1 MDENADVVILDKLL
15 IVANQQLAEFDAS
28 FSLLPSTIRE
38 KVKDFLQEV
47 LVISDTT
54 KTRVMFLGVTGAGKT
69 TLLNGLVGKKIGKMD
84 DLSSVHEIIA
94 PFAFGNL
101 IFIDTKGYELDAKKY
116 EKETLDFIA
125 RYKPDL
131 FLLCTSQDN
140 VRDKTFQSFLP
151 TFKKIQQN
159 VSKENGKNAPMILV
173 QTKVDNV
180 PTKSKNISLPQHYET
195 SHKNFMDNLTNQTN
209 LNFNDHT
216 YCFVKYFEDV
226 DQFDTYNLDNV
237 MELMTTN
244 VTINSCIN
252 LFKLK
257 SVETK
262 RICIAKAIVTRIALL
277 NATIS
282 ALLPLLDIPLTSFI
296 TNTMLKLIASL
307 SLNNNRTIDSY
318 LAEYSTSMTLLNG
331 IRVGV
336 LVSGDLLNLM
346 APFSYGTT
354 FFVGTALSFGGV
366 MKITYTVGNKAIHYF
381 LKDIN

>member
-1 MDENADVVILDKLL
+1 MDENADAVMLDKLL

-28 FSLLPSTIRE
+28 FSLLPRTIRE
-38 KVKDFLQEV
+38 KVKDFLHEV

-69 TLLNGLVGKKIGKMD
+69 SLLNGLVGKNIGKTD
-84 DLSSVHEIIA
+84 DLSSVDEIIA
-94 PFAFGNL
+94 PFTFGNL
-101 IFIDTKGYELDAKKY
+101 IFIDTKGYELYAKKY
-116 EKETLDFIA
+116 EKETLEFIA

-131 FLLCTSQDN
+131 FLLCVSQDSI
-140 VRDKTFQSFLP
+140 RDKIFQSFLP
-151 TFKKIQQN
+151 IIKKIQQN

-173 QTKVDNV
+173 QTKIDNV
-180 PTKSKNISLPQHYET
+180 PTKSKNASLPQHYET

-216 YCFVKYFEDV
+216 YCFVKYFEND
-226 DQFDTYNLDNV
+226 DQFDTCNLDNL
-237 MELMTTN
+237 MALMTTN

-262 RICIAKAIVTRIALL
+262 RVYIAKAIVTRIALL

-282 ALLPLLDIPLTSFI
+282 ALLPLIDIPLTSFI

-307 SLNNNRTIDSY
+307 SINNNRTIDSY
-318 LAEYSTSMTLLNG
+318 LAEYSTSMSLLSC
-331 IRVGV
+331 IRMGV
-336 LVSGDLLNLM
+336 LVSGDLLDFM
-346 APFSYGTT
+346 APFSFGTT
-354 FFVGTALSFGGV
+354 FIAGTVLSFGGV
-366 MKITYTVGNKAIHYF
+366 MIITHAVGNKAIHYF